1 MVDFFPKSK
10 SGGGER
16 HETTGNTPQELLR
29 QEYQRHHRST
39 PSPVNMTGGTFDLI
53 SIFLIAV

>member
-1 MVDFFPKSK
+1 MEGVGDYIDMRQVITSLCLSDARIVDFFPKSK

-29 QEYQRHHRST
+29 QE
-39 PSPVNMTGGTFDLI
+39 
-53 SIFLIAV
+53 